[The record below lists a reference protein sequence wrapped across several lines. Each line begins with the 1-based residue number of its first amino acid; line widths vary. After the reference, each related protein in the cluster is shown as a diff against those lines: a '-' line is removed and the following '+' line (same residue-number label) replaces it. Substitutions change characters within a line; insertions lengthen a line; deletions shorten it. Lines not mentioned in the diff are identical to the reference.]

1 MSGAERP
8 SRMLSRALDARVDEE
23 DVRRVWRGIE
33 PRLVQAAHRPRAW
46 GRPLALGGVLAA
58 LVAVVAIGT
67 RRSEPT
73 AAPFLALAD
82 GSAPAAISTSLASTV
97 SFADGSHIELS
108 AGSELVPT
116 RNDARELALRLT
128 RGRAR
133 FVVTPGGHRRWQ
145 IDAGLATVEV
155 IGTVFVVDRTAPDLH
170 VSVERGHVR
179 VSASDERHWDLL
191 AGEDV
196 WVPSPP
202 VALAVPLVPSVAVV
216 SPTPVATVRDRS
228 AQPHRSV
235 ALDEEPSERDEIGS
249 ASPRELMLLADVA
262 RLSGRPTDAI
272 EPLAYLVEH
281 HPESP
286 EASLAAVVLG
296 RVEQDASND
305 AVAAARA
312 FERAEALG
320 VPASLADDV
329 EGRLALAYL
338 AIGDARGAERAR
350 HYLQAHP
357 DGRHA
362 SALRARVD

>member
-1 MSGAERP
+1 
-8 SRMLSRALDARVDEE
+8 MLSRALDARVDEE

-46 GRPLALGGVLAA
+46 GHPLALGGVLAA
-58 LVAVVAIGT
+58 LVAVVAIGAT
-67 RRSEPT
+67 RSEPT

-82 GSAPAAISTSLASTV
+82 GSAPAAITTSLASTV

-116 RNDARELALRLT
+116 RNDARELGLRLT

-191 AGEDV
+191 AGDDV
-196 WVPSPP
+196 WVASPP
-202 VALAVPLVPSVAVV
+202 VAVAS
-216 SPTPVATVRDRS
+216 SPTFPPPAEALSATPVATARDRS
-228 AQPHRSV
+228 AQPHRTV
-235 ALDEEPSERDEIGS
+235 ALDEEPGEHDEIAS

-281 HPESP
+281 HPESV
-286 EASLAAVVLG
+286 EASLAAVMLG
-296 RVEQDASND
+296 RVAQDASND
-305 AVAAARA
+305 PAAAARA

-338 AIGDARGAERAR
+338 ATGDARGVERAR
-350 HYLQAHP
+350 HYLETHP